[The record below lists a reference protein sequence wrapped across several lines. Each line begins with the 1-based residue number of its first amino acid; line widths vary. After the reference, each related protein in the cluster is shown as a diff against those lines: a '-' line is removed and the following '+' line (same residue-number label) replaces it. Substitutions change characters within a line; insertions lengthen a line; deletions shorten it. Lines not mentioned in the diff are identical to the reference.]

1 MVDNNLKIFA
11 IRVEKGSFKQK
22 DHFYEKV
29 LANNRAHSLMNKFFD
44 MTIDNMID
52 RYCILNPKCDRL
64 KLNEYLNYRTKY
76 FKWAGTDLFNV
87 IDNESGKRQMLLI
100 ETNTCPSGIKSMPF
114 IDSCQIYGGYKYLI
128 ESVLND
134 FNELNDDDVD
144 GDLAILYDQNKMESS
159 AYSTMMAEL
168 TDQNVWLLEYT
179 DDNCEAIKWEND
191 GYMYVKDNNN
201 EWHRIKGCLR
211 YVTKKPWI
219 KIPVNSKTKVINP
232 VLACL
237 AGGRNKIMAN
247 YAYDKFNKEL
257 IENNSGL
264 SIRLPYSLI
273 NVNKNEIPNL
283 LENDLRLNGK
293 AVVKVP
299 YANCGQGVYTILNK
313 HELDLFMKDNHKYDK
328 FIIQSLIGEHSWSKN
343 EQQYYHIGTVPDEN
357 NNVFVFDLRMIV
369 TSDKN
374 GFRPVSMNC
383 RRARKPLTKDLSN
396 LDQGISSW
404 DMLGT
409 NLSIKLG
416 KTGMDTDPERLL
428 IMDNNDFNT
437 LGLGIDDLIDAYIQT
452 ILSVISIDKMCI
464 ELFDE
469 SNDQNKFNVDLFRQ
483 LNPDESLLNEI
494 RHHDT

>member
-1 MVDNNLKIFA
+1 M
-11 IRVEKGSFKQK
+11 
-22 DHFYEKV
+22 
-29 LANNRAHSLMNKFFD
+29 
-44 MTIDNMID
+44 
-52 RYCILNPKCDRL
+52 
-64 KLNEYLNYRTKY
+64 
-76 FKWAGTDLFNV
+76 
-87 IDNESGKRQMLLI
+87 
-100 ETNTCPSGIKSMPF
+100 
-114 IDSCQIYGGYKYLI
+114 
-128 ESVLND
+128 
-134 FNELNDDDVD
+134 
-144 GDLAILYDQNKMESS
+144 
-159 AYSTMMAEL
+159 
-168 TDQNVWLLEYT
+168 
-179 DDNCEAIKWEND
+179 
-191 GYMYVKDNNN
+191 
-201 EWHRIKGCLR
+201 
-211 YVTKKPWI
+211 
-219 KIPVNSKTKVINP
+219 
-232 VLACL
+232 
-237 AGGRNKIMAN
+237 
-247 YAYDKFNKEL
+247 
-257 IENNSGL
+257 
-264 SIRLPYSLI
+264 
-273 NVNKNEIPNL
+273 
-283 LENDLRLNGK
+283 
-293 AVVKVP
+293 P